1 MFDTIRVLVVDDVAD
16 IRHLLRMN
24 LEIDGRFEIIG
35 EAGDGEEAVKLVR
48 ELNPDAVILDLMMPK
63 KSGIEAI
70 PEIIQSSP
78 HTKILV
84 LTAHDER
91 RRMKAAAAGAHEYEF
106 KGQDMIRR
114 ITSGLIDLCDP
125 EATW

>member
-1 MFDTIRVLVVDDVAD
+1 MFDTIRVVVAD
-16 IRHLLRMN
+16 DIQDFRQLLRMN

-35 EAGDGEEAVKLVR
+35 EAGDGNEAIQLVR
-48 ELNPDAVILDLMMPK
+48 ELQPDAIILDLMMPE

-70 PEIIQSSP
+70 PDILRDSP
-78 HTKILV
+78 KTKILV

-91 RRMKAAAAGAHEYEF
+91 RRVKAEAAGAHEYEF

-114 ITSGLIDLCDP
+114 ITSGLIDMCNP
-125 EATW
+125 EAQW

>member
-1 MFDTIRVLVVDDVAD
+1 MFDTIRVLVVDDVPD
-16 IRHLLRMN
+16 VRNLLRMN

-35 EAGDGEEAVKLVR
+35 EAGNGNEAIKLVQ
-48 ELNPDAVILDLMMPK
+48 ELQPDAVILDLMMPG

-70 PEIIQSSP
+70 PDIIRDSP
-78 HTKILV
+78 DTKIVV

-91 RRMKAAAAGAHEYEF
+91 RRMKAEAAGAHQYEF

-114 ITSGLIDLCDP
+114 LTSHLIDLCNP

>member
-1 MFDTIRVLVVDDVAD
+1 MFDTIRIVVVDDVPD
-16 IRHLLRMN
+16 VRDLLRMN

-35 EAGDGEEAVKLVR
+35 EAGNGNEAIKLVK
-48 ELNPDAVILDLMMPK
+48 ELQPDAIILDLMMPE

-70 PEIIQSSP
+70 PDIIRDSP
-78 HTKILV
+78 DTKIVV

-91 RRMKAAAAGAHEYEF
+91 RRMKAQAAGAHQYEF

-114 ITSGLIDLCDP
+114 ITSQLIDLCNP

>member
-16 IRHLLRMN
+16 VRTLLRMN

-35 EAGDGEEAVKLVR
+35 EAGDGDEAVKLVR
-48 ELNPDAVILDLMMPK
+48 ELQPDAVILDLMMPQK
-63 KSGIEAI
+63 TGIEAI
-70 PEIIQSSP
+70 PEILQSSP
-78 HTKILV
+78 DTKIVV

-91 RRMKAAAAGAHEYEF
+91 RRVKAINAGAHVYEF

-114 ITSGLIDLCDP
+114 LTSGLIDLCDP
-125 EATW
+125 ESAW